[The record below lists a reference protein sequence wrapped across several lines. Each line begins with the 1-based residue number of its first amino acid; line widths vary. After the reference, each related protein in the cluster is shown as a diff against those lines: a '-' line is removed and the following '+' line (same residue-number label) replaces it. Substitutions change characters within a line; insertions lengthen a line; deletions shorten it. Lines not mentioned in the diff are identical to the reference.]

1 VKPVVKEGLLWTGEP
16 KSDAAPIA
24 PNSAEWDAW
33 LAGHDQFRFVGASG
47 HFSARRERRSGGDY
61 WYAYRRRDGV
71 LHKAYLGKAGDL
83 TPERMEEVAAG
94 LAGWAVLAQLSL
106 AADAPGRP
114 NGDSWLGDTS
124 FTGLAKFR
132 PPTLPPT
139 LVTRPRLTDNINT
152 PVTIIAA
159 PGGTG
164 KSTMLNAW
172 RQQREGHGSADGHG
186 GGDDGG
192 GDAMVVAWVTLEQ
205 EDDQLLPFWATVVMA
220 LQAALGAMQPGLG
233 QQLLP
238 FLQRSSPAALATTP
252 AEIVARLA
260 DELARATSS
269 AGPLALVLDDF
280 HHIQSADIHTSVQ
293 LLMERL
299 PPSVQLILAGRTR
312 PPLALGRLRAMGVVT
327 ELDADELRFTLPEG
341 IAFLQQHVTAE
352 PLAYGDMETLVRRTG
367 GWVAGLKLA
376 VLALNKQQD
385 RRHVIDTFS
394 GAHVFLREYFTETAL
409 RQQPEAVQ
417 SFLLK
422 TSILKQLTAGLC
434 DAVTKQSDGA
444 QMLARL
450 WQDNL
455 FITCTEDQTW
465 YRYHDLFAEM
475 LSSQLQRQ
483 LPDQIADLH
492 RRAATWYVA
501 HDMSADA
508 VNHLLSI
515 EDWET
520 AAGVIEDVGLRELAE
535 SGEDSRLLRW
545 VQRLPETVVQRHKTL
560 LFVYLRLANLALPRD
575 EVIRFLHCIEE
586 NLTAKSPA
594 ALTTDERDVLDE
606 VRQITRRLVKDK
618 LVTPLPTSHLPEP
631 RWQLLDALLIT
642 ETFYKPKTD
651 EVGARVR
658 EIYNQARAEGN
669 LFATIFAG
677 TDLSNRALVR
687 GQLRQ
692 SEKLAYQVL
701 QQCLLQRGHLPEPAS
716 IALALLAQ
724 VCLARNELARAH
736 QLLDRALVVDPNPT
750 SSNMPLTIAMIR
762 ARLQSAEGRHDE
774 AGATI
779 TAARTL
785 QMLRPAGA
793 WRDRDLAAH
802 EARIRARQGDWE
814 AARALLMEAET
825 DEPHALSQLV
835 AAEIQLARGQ
845 VDAAEPLLE
854 GSPLG
859 LHPSAFAR
867 GQIDAT
873 ELLLARFVAQYPTGF
888 PNESSLEARLLW
900 ARALLAQRKMNQAR
914 RVLAEAVQLAAP
926 EGYVRPFLDQGRP
939 LVPLLALMLRS
950 SGHSGALPAE
960 GTRFIDEVLR
970 LLGYSDAAPLPPAE
984 HLDSLATATS
994 ITAREQEVLRL
1005 LSEGLSNREMADRLC
1020 VSVGTVKA
1028 HLTNIYGKLG
1038 VNSRMQAVAEA
1049 QSLRVL

>member
-1 VKPVVKEGLLWTGEP
+1 MAVKPVVKEGLLWTAEP
-16 KSDAAPIA
+16 QSGNVPIV

-33 LAGHDQFRFVGASG
+33 LAKHDQFRFVGASG

-124 FTGLAKFR
+124 FTGLARFR

-139 LVTRPRLTDNINT
+139 LVTRPRLTNNINT

-172 RQQREGHGSADGHG
+172 RQQRNDLL
-186 GGDDGG
+186 
-192 GDAMVVAWVTLEQ
+192 VAWVALEQ
-205 EDDQLLPFWATVVMA
+205 EDNQLLPFWATVVMA
-220 LQAALGAMQPGLG
+220 LQAALGAVQPGLG

-238 FLQRSSPAALATTP
+238 FLQRSSPIAP

-260 DELARATSS
+260 DELARATASV
-269 AGPLALVLDDF
+269 GPVALVLDDF

-341 IAFLQQHVTAE
+341 IAFLQQHITAE

-376 VLALNKQQD
+376 VLALNKQPD
-385 RRHVIDTFS
+385 RRRVIDTFS

-417 SFLLK
+417 SFLLQ
-422 TSILKQLTAGLC
+422 TSILKQLTGGLC
-434 DAVTKQSDGA
+434 DAVTGQSDSA
-444 QMLARL
+444 DILARL
-450 WQDNL
+450 WHDNL

-483 LPDQIADLH
+483 WAAHQIADLH
-492 RRAATWYVA
+492 RRAAAWYVA

-508 VNHLLSI
+508 VNHLLFI

-520 AAGVIEDVGLRELAE
+520 AAEVIEDVGLRELVE

-586 NLTAKSPA
+586 NLTARSPT
-594 ALTTDERDVLDE
+594 ALTADERDVLDE
-606 VRQITRRLVKDK
+606 VRQITRRLAGRDR
-618 LVTPLPTSHLPEP
+618 LVTPLPPSHLPEP

-642 ETFYKPKTD
+642 EAFYKPKTD

-762 ARLQSAEGRHDE
+762 ARLQSAEGRHTE
-774 AGATI
+774 AEETI

-785 QMLRPAGA
+785 QALHPAGA
-793 WRDRDLAAH
+793 WRDRDLVAH
-802 EARIRARQGDWE
+802 EARIRARQGDW
-814 AARALLMEAET
+814 AAAWQLLLEAET

-835 AAEIQLARGQ
+835 AAEIQLAHEQSG
-845 VDAAEPLLE
+845 AAEPLLA
-854 GSPLG
+854 GSALSPQ
-859 LHPSAFAR
+859 PSAFTRAPAD
-867 GQIDAT
+867 DA
-873 ELLLARFVAQYPTGF
+873 ESLLAQFVAQYPAGF

-900 ARALLAQRKMNQAR
+900 ARALLAQGKMNQAR
-914 RVLAEAVQLAAP
+914 RVLGEAVRLAAP
-926 EGYVRPFLDQGRP
+926 EGYLRPFLDQGRP
-939 LVPLLALMLRS
+939 LVPLLALMLHGR
-950 SGHSGALPAE
+950 GHGGAPPADGE
-960 GTRFIDEVLR
+960 RFIGEVLR
-970 LLGYSDAAPLPPAE
+970 LLEGSSLSLHPSAFAHVPAE
-984 HLDSLATATS
+984 RLDSVATAAS

-1005 LSEGLSNREMADRLC
+1005 LSEGLSNREIADRLC
-1020 VSVGTVKA
+1020 VSVGTIKT

-1049 QSLRVL
+1049 QTLRVL

>member
-1 VKPVVKEGLLWTGEP
+1 MALQEAVKPVVKEGLLWTGET
-16 KSDAAPIA
+16 KSDNAPIV

-33 LAGHDQFRFVGASG
+33 LAEHDQFRFVGASG

-71 LHKAYLGKAGDL
+71 LHKAYLGKADDL
-83 TPERMEEVAAG
+83 TLERMEEVAAG

-164 KSTMLNAW
+164 KTTILNAW
-172 RQQREGHGSADGHG
+172 RQQRDGRGGAD
-186 GGDDGG
+186 
-192 GDAMVVAWVTLEQ
+192 AVVVAWVALEQ
-205 EDDQLLPFWATVVMA
+205 EDNQLLPFWATVVMA
-220 LQAALGAMQPGLG
+220 LQAALGAVQPGLG

-238 FLQRSSPAALATTP
+238 FLQRSSPIAP

-260 DELARATSS
+260 DELARATAT

-293 LLMERL
+293 LLMEHL

-341 IAFLQQHVTAE
+341 ISFLQQHITAE

-376 VLALNKQQD
+376 VLALNKQPD
-385 RRHVIDTFS
+385 RRRVIDTFS

-422 TSILKQLTAGLC
+422 TSILKQLTGGLC
-434 DAVTKQSDGA
+434 DAVTGQSDGA
-444 QMLARL
+444 GMLARL

-483 LPDQIADLH
+483 WPDQIDDLH

-508 VNHLLSI
+508 VNHLLFI

-520 AAGVIEDVGLRELAE
+520 AAEVIEDVGLRELAE

-575 EVIRFLHCIEE
+575 EVTRFLHCIEQ
-586 NLTAKSPA
+586 NLTTKSPA
-594 ALTTDERDVLDE
+594 ALTADEREVLDE
-606 VRQITRRLVKDK
+606 VRQITHRLVAQD
-618 LVTPLPTSHLPEP
+618 VILPASHLPDQ

-724 VCLARNELARAH
+724 VCLARNDLTRAH

-762 ARLQSAEGRHDE
+762 ARLQSAEGRHTE
-774 AGATI
+774 AEATMA
-779 TAARTL
+779 AARTL
-785 QMLRPAGA
+785 QALHPAGA
-793 WRDRDLAAH
+793 WRDRDLVAH

-814 AARALLMEAET
+814 AAWQLLIEAET

-835 AAEIQLARGQ
+835 AAEIQLAREQSG
-845 VDAAEPLLE
+845 AAE
-854 GSPLG
+854 S
-859 LHPSAFAR
+859 
-867 GQIDAT
+867 
-873 ELLLARFVAQYPTGF
+873 LLAQFVAQYPAGF

-900 ARALLAQRKMNQAR
+900 ARALSAQGKMNQAH
-914 RVLAEAVQLAAP
+914 RVLAEAVRLAAA
-926 EGYVRPFLDQGRP
+926 EGYLRPFLDQGRP
-939 LVPLLALMLRS
+939 LVPLLALML
-950 SGHSGALPAE
+950 HMGALPADGE
-960 GTRFIDEVLR
+960 RFISEVLR
-970 LLGYSDAAPLPPAE
+970 LLEGSSLSLHPSSFAHMPAE
-984 HLDSLATATS
+984 GLDAVATATS

-1005 LSEGLSNREMADRLC
+1005 LSEGLSNREIADRLC
-1020 VSVGTVKA
+1020 VSVGTIKT

-1049 QSLRVL
+1049 QALRVL